1 MEINLSTLIHSIQF
15 NLNLTEITAVK
26 NLVVMVTMEHKQS
39 KPTVNRVHLTILNLN
54 NFKTI
59 EAMGLKIIASRSP

>member
-15 NLNLTEITAVK
+15 NLNLTEITAVN

-39 KPTVNRVHLTILNLN
+39 KPTVNRVHLTNLNLN
-54 NFKTI
+54 NFKII
-59 EAMGLKIIASRSP
+59 EAVGLKIIASRSP